1 MTTSATY
8 AHIEFNPEFRQALHL
23 MEETRTN
30 VFVTGRAGTGK
41 STLLRYFRDTT
52 EKDLVVLAPTGVA
65 AVNIGGQTIHSFF
78 GFGPDI
84 TPEKAR
90 QLTPTRQ
97 KAALYA
103 RLATIVI
110 DEVSMVRADLLDCI
124 DAFLRQH
131 GPTTGAPFGGVQ
143 TIFIGDLYQLPPVV
157 TQHERPVFEGLYD
170 GPYFFNAHSFPAL
183 DAQLVE
189 LRTVYRQQDDPEF
202 LEILNAIRNRTVT
215 DDHLASLNERYQP
228 DFEPPEGEPF
238 VHLTTT
244 NAGAR
249 AVNDARLAALEWR
262 RHTFEGQLTGAF
274 TERSLPAPLA
284 LQLKTGAQVM
294 LVNNDSSGRWIN
306 GTLGTVTD
314 IAKDTDGVGTADGDW
329 RVAVELED
337 GGAVRVD
344 PHTWEMYEYAVDPD
358 TQRIEAEP
366 IGSFTQFP
374 LILAWAITIHK
385 SQGKTFDRA
394 IVDFERGTFAHG
406 QAYVALS
413 RCTSLDGLVLKQPVK
428 PGHIRLDWRVVRFMT
443 GHQYERSER
452 AMPLDDKLARL
463 RAASERGQDVEI
475 VYLKASDE
483 RSRRRLTIRD
493 VGEMAYQGRTFPG
506 VRAYCHERRAERV
519 FRVDRILEIDTPR

>member
-1 MTTSATY
+1 MTAPASH
-8 AHIEFNPEFRQALHL
+8 AHIEFNPEFQRALHL
-23 MEETRTN
+23 MEATRAN

-52 EKDLVVLAPTGVA
+52 DKDPVFLAPTGVA

-90 QLTPTRQ
+90 QLTPTQQ
-97 KAALYA
+97 KAKLYG
-103 RLATIVI
+103 RLTAIVI
-110 DEVSMVRADLLDCI
+110 DEVSMVRADLLDAI
-124 DAFLRQH
+124 DTFLRQH

-143 TIFIGDLYQLPPVV
+143 TVFIGDLYQLPPVV
-157 TQHERPVFEGLYD
+157 PKHERPVFEQLYD
-170 GPYFFNAHSFPAL
+170 GPYVFNARSFPAL
-183 DAQLVE
+183 DVQLVE
-189 LRTVYRQQDDPEF
+189 LQTVYRQQDDPEF
-202 LEILNAIRNRTVT
+202 LEILNAIRNRTAT
-215 DDHLASLNERYQP
+215 DEHLATLNDRVDP
-228 DFEPPEGEPF
+228 DFVPSEAEPY

-249 AVNDARLAALEWR
+249 AVNDARLAALGGELY
-262 RHTFEGQLTGAF
+262 TFEGFLTGAF

-284 LQLKTGAQVM
+284 LELKTGAQAM
-294 LVNNDSSGRWIN
+294 LVNNDASGRWIN

-314 IAKDTDGVGTADGDW
+314 IAKDADGDW
-329 RVAVELED
+329 QVAVELED
-337 GGAVRVD
+337 GNVVTVD
-344 PHTWEMYEYAVDPD
+344 PHTWETYEYAVDPD

-366 IGSFTQFP
+366 VGAFTQFP

-413 RCTSLDGLVLKQPVK
+413 RCTSLDGLVLKRPVK
-428 PGHIRLDWRVVRFMT
+428 RGHIQLDRRVVRFMT
-443 GHQYERSER
+443 EHQYARSER

-463 RAASERGQDVEI
+463 RAASERGEDVEI

-483 RSRRRLTIRD
+483 RSRRRLTIRE

-506 VRAYCHERRAERV
+506 VRAYCHARRAERV
-519 FRVDRILEIDTPR
+519 FRVDRILEIDPMSREDR